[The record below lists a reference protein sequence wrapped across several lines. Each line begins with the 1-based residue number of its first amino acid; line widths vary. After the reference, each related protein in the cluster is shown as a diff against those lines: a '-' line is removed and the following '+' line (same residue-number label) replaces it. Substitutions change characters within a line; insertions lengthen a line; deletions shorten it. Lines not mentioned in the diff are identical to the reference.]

1 MCYAILE
8 SDGASGAL
16 PHGQEDAEDGLTMAG
31 ATLTRMIQ
39 PPESTIQEI
48 HELELDRWGRNQNHL
63 IPPHRH
69 FPHDYICA

>member
-1 MCYAILE
+1 VIMCYAILE

-48 HELELDRWGRNQNHL
+48 HELELDR
-63 IPPHRH
+63 
-69 FPHDYICA
+69 